1 MPNPRLAGRYAKSLI
16 DLVVEKDQLESVYK
30 DMIYINSLI
39 HASPELVGVLKS
51 PVIQGDKKDKILA
64 ALTKD
69 KIGII
74 PLSFMRLLV
83 KKAREA
89 YLPEIVSAFIQ
100 QYKDYKGIHTV
111 SLTTAVAVSEELKSA
126 IIQQIKESSHM
137 KEVELKAVIN
147 PQIIGGFIIESDG
160 RLIDASVAYDLSV
173 IKKQFESN
181 DFIYKI
187 R

>member
-16 DLVVEKDQLESVYK
+16 DLAVEKDQLESVYK
-30 DMIYINSLI
+30 DMLYMNSLI
-39 HASPELVGVLKS
+39 RASAELVSVLKS
-51 PVIQGDKKDKILA
+51 PVIQGDKKNKILA

-74 PLSFMRLLV
+74 PLTFFSLLV
-83 KKAREA
+83 KKGREA
-89 YLPEIVSAFIQ
+89 YLPEIVTAFIQ

-111 SLTTAVAVSEELKSA
+111 SLTTAVALSEELKSA
-126 IIQQIKESSHM
+126 IIRQIRESSHM
-137 KEVELKAVIN
+137 KEVELKTTIN
-147 PQIIGGFIIESDG
+147 PAIIGGFIIESDG
-160 RLIDASVAYDLSV
+160 RLIDVSIAYDLSV
-173 IKKQFESN
+173 IRKQFESN